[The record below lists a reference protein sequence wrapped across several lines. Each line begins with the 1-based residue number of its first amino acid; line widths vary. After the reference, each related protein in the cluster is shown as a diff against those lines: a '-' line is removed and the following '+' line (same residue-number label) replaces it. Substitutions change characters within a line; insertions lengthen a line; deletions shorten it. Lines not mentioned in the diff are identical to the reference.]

1 MSFQDTVREASARLE
16 KTLDTLGQP
25 VKPYLPA
32 ISRFLVVATFYEDSL
47 RILVQWSDQ
56 RSYLEGDRGF
66 PRGISHMF
74 LLLNV
79 LAMSI
84 FSSTL
89 IAKKHVGT
97 SVCVLAGVIVSQA
110 IGYGLVF
117 NFGFF
122 LRNLSILGG
131 LLLCLSESIL
141 RNKRQTGSS
150 HLFASLPTLSE
161 TERHEYFQ
169 LAGRV
174 LLVLLFVGFV
184 VQGEW
189 SFLRVFVS
197 LAGFAACI
205 MVVVGFRAKWSA
217 SFLVTFLC
225 IMNVIVNNWW
235 TVQHSNYMRDVTKY
249 NFFQCL
255 SITGGLLLLVSIGPG
270 HLSYDE
276 KKKDY

>member
-1 MSFQDTVREASARLE
+1 MSFEETIRETSARIE
-16 KTLDTLGQP
+16 KSLDTFGHP

-32 ISRFLVVATFYEDSL
+32 LSRFLVVATFYEDSL
-47 RILVQWSDQ
+47 RIIVQWSDQ
-56 RSYLEGDRGF
+56 KGYLEGDRGF
-66 PRGISHMF
+66 PRGISHLF

-79 LAMSI
+79 FAMLI

-89 IAKKHVGT
+89 IAKKHVST
-97 SVCVLAGVIVSQA
+97 SVYVLSGVIASQA
-110 IGYGLVF
+110 LGYGLVF
-117 NFGFF
+117 DMVFF

-141 RNKRQTGSS
+141 RDKRQTSS
-150 HLFASLPTLSE
+150 LHLFASLPRLTE
-161 TERHEYFQ
+161 IERHQYFQ

-174 LLVLLFVGFV
+174 LLVLLFAGFV
-184 VQGEW
+184 FQGEW
-189 SFLRVFVS
+189 SFLRVLVS
-197 LAGFAACI
+197 LVGFAACV

-225 IMNVIVNNWW
+225 ILNVIVNNWW
-235 TVQHSNYMRDVTKY
+235 TVQHSNYKRDVTKY

-276 KKKDY
+276 KNKLQ